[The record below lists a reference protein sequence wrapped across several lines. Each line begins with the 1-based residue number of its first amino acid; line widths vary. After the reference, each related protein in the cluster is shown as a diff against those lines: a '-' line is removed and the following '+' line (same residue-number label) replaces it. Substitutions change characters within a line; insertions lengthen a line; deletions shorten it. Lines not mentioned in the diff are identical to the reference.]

1 MYRVPFLKFI
11 LITYLN
17 FLTGLILIT
26 IYNILKYLSC
36 IKITYNNNTTTN
48 NNHNCVLGN
57 FAKAAK
63 S

>member
-1 MYRVPFLKFI
+1 M
-11 LITYLN
+11 
-17 FLTGLILIT
+17 
-26 IYNILKYLSC
+26 KYLSC
-36 IKITYNNNTTTN
+36 IKITYNNNTANN